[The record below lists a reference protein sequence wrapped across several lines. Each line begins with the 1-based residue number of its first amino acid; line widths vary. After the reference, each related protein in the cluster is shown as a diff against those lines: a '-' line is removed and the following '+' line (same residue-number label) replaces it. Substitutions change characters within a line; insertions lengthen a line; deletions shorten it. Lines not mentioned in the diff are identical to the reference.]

1 MERVLVDGLDRDHAY
16 ISYKCTMLQATLFL
30 FDRCEVT
37 RGQIT
42 SLLLVGKEECFHEYF
57 SFYLLSIAWNS
68 KFFLFSNRLINYCL
82 IY

>member
-30 FDRCEVT
+30 FDRCEVI

-42 SLLLVGKEECFHEYF
+42 SLLLVGKEECFQ
-57 SFYLLSIAWNS
+57 
-68 KFFLFSNRLINYCL
+68 
-82 IY
+82 